1 MPTYWFKHEPKA
13 GRREHIRAGFLS
25 PEMCLCISV
34 LLCNEKK
41 ITFELLKY
49 IWCTAFRFPHDG
61 SNSFRLPLGSPEG
74 IYSRASGGLVA
85 CACHIY
91 SFLWVGQEYE
101 KSSQQV
107 FPGIQVEFWKAR
119 SKAVLSTCYNGAMEN
134 MIILI
139 ASLIELEITEAISK
153 AQL

>member
-1 MPTYWFKHEPKA
+1 MNPRQGGENTSEL
-13 GRREHIRAGFLS
+13 GFFRQKCVCVS
-25 PEMCLCISV
+25 RCYCAMK
-34 LLCNEKK
+34 KK

-74 IYSRASGGLVA
+74 IYNRASGGLVA

-91 SFLWVGQEYE
+91 SFLWVGQEY